1 MTENASSSRFQ
12 WRDLWRIL
20 QTLVGVWTFALL
32 LVYLLAKPLLNPP
45 MDDAMALL
53 LFLGL
58 SGSASI
64 LIAFISYRLGLVTR
78 LRSLRYTLIA
88 VTVLTVGLVF
98 LNVWVTAQLMFFEE
112 HDQSLTLILL
122 VFAGG
127 TALGFGYFISNA
139 LTERIKG
146 VAEAARQLS
155 QGDLSTRV
163 QVQGNDE
170 LAELAV
176 TFNTMAA
183 RLQEI
188 DEQKRMLEQTR
199 RDLVAWVSHDLRTPL
214 ASLRLVIDALVDGV
228 VQDEET
234 TRRYLTTAQNE
245 IRSLNDLINDLFE
258 LAQIDVGY
266 VNLRLERTSFN
277 DLVSDTISA
286 MRALAEKRSVR
297 LTGSVDARLD
307 PVVVDP
313 EKIQRVLSNLL
324 VNAIR
329 HTPSNGQVWVSAQL
343 AGDHLRVE
351 VRDTGEGIASSDLP
365 HIFERFYRG
374 QPARTRDEDGQ
385 RGTGLGL
392 AIASGLVEAHG
403 GKIEVQSEP
412 GRGTTFS
419 FTLPRRLSIG

>member
-1 MTENASSSRFQ
+1 MRFP

-32 LVYLLAKPLLNPP
+32 LVFLLAKPLLNAP
-45 MDDAMALL
+45 MDDAMLL
-53 LFLGL
+53 LAFLGL

-64 LIAFISYRLGLVTR
+64 LIAYGAYRLGLVTR
-78 LRSLRYTLIA
+78 LRSLRYALIA
-88 VTVLTVGLVF
+88 VTVLTIGLVF
-98 LNVWVTAQLMFFEE
+98 SNVWVTARLMFFNE

-139 LTERIKG
+139 LTERIMG
-146 VAEAARQLS
+146 VAEGARELS
-155 QGDLSTRV
+155 KGNLSARV
-163 QVQGNDE
+163 PVQGNDE
-170 LAELAV
+170 LAELAT
-176 TFNTMAA
+176 TFNMMAA

-234 TRRYLTTAQNE
+234 TRRYLATAQNE

-258 LAQIDVGY
+258 LAQIDVGH
-266 VNLRLERTSFN
+266 VNLRLERASFN
-277 DLVSDTISA
+277 DLVSDTLSA
-286 MRALAEKRSVR
+286 MRTLADKRGVR
-297 LTGSVDARLD
+297 LTGSVDAKID

-324 VNAIR
+324 ANAIR
-329 HTPSNGQVWVSAQL
+329 HTPANGEVALSARL
-343 AGDHLRVE
+343 AGDAVRVE
-351 VRDTGEGIASSDLP
+351 VRDTGEGIAPADLP

-374 QPARTRDEDGQ
+374 QPARTRDGDGQ
-385 RGTGLGL
+385 RGAGLGL

-403 GKIEVQSEP
+403 GKIEVQSEL
-412 GRGTTFS
+412 GKGTVFS
-419 FTLPRRLSIG
+419 FTLPRRLSTGVS